1 MISDFHLLR
10 PEWLL
15 ALLPLALL
23 WWLSRRSGQ
32 HDNAWRK
39 VCDEH
44 LLRYLS
50 VDSGGRA
57 GQSASWLL
65 GTGWLLATVALAGPT
80 WERQPM
86 PVFQSQDARVIVLD
100 LSRSMLADDL
110 RPNRINRARFEVED
124 ILERS
129 REGQTALVA
138 FAGDAFTV
146 APLTDDADTI
156 RNLLVALEPDI
167 MPVQGSR
174 PDLGLERAG
183 ELLRQAGVPTGEIVL
198 IGDDAGDQ
206 RTTTMARRLSAQ
218 GYTISVLAAG
228 TLKGAPVPGI
238 RGGLQKDRDGRVVM
252 APLDQDGLQRVAA
265 AGGGRYAVIGPGDQ
279 DTTAVMGNPSTPSD
293 SKASDLDSEQWLE
306 RGPWLVV
313 ALLPLAA
320 LAFRRGWLLILP
332 LVVIATTLPVTPA
345 QAASWRDLWQRQD
358 QQAAQAL
365 QAGDLE
371 RARELARDPARRG
384 SAAYRAG
391 DYQAALDAFS
401 ASSGVQ
407 AAYNRGNAMAR
418 LGELE
423 DAIAAYS
430 EALQTDP
437 QMEDALFNKSLVEK
451 LLEQQQQDKQPE
463 DSDPQ
468 DQASS
473 GDQQNQDNRSGE
485 GEQQQDTVDQK
496 QNPAERADQDS
507 ERSQQARAEQPQG
520 AGNANDSDAAQEQ
533 AEPGSDESQSADAQ
547 ASQQPPTAPPEQT
560 AGTEPGEPEQPL
572 PGAVQADAD
581 KLSGEEQQAA
591 EQWLQRIPDDPG
603 GLLRRKFLYQ
613 YRQRT
618 NAAVD
623 ASGQTW

>member
-485 GEQQQDTVDQK
+485 GEQQQDTADQK